1 MSGDEELRER
11 LHEYV
16 TVGANFTMEGD
27 VDLVGG
33 QQKVAR
39 FGPFTIECDE
49 PEALGGEGTAPQ
61 PLQYFLAAIPF

>member
-1 MSGDEELRER
+1 MSGEEEIRER

-16 TVGANFTMEGD
+16 TVGANFTMGGD
-27 VDLVGG
+27 VDLVSG
-33 QQKVAR
+33 QQKTGH

-49 PEALGGEGTAPQ
+49 PEALGGTGSAPQ

>member
-16 TVGANFTMEGD
+16 TVGADFTMGGD
-27 VDLVGG
+27 VCLVDG
-33 QQKVAR
+33 QRKTAR

-49 PEALGGEGTAPQ
+49 PEALGGTGTAPQ